1 MRKKHNR
8 LAPIPEMTFMRWAA
22 VREIFQQIDAL
33 PDKDRERL
41 EQELVARR
49 FWSDV
54 RGKLAVARKDV
65 AEGRTVDGESAMNEI
80 LAELDVDRPAK
91 RRKPSR

>member
-1 MRKKHNR
+1 MKSIDS
-8 LAPIPEMTFMRWAA
+8 PIVEKRESGMSRAA
-22 VREIFQQIDAL
+22 VKEILQKIDAL

-54 RGKLAVARKDV
+54 RGKLAVARTDV

-91 RRKPSR
+91 RRKGSR